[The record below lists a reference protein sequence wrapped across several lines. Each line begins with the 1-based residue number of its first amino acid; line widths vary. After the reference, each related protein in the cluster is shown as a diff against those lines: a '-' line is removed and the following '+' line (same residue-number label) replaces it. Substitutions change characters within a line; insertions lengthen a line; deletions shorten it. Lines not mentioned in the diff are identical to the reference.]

1 VSASSPRTRVSDSI
15 RAFQNALHDER
26 LLATTIDLLYDA
38 GEVSKE
44 RAEGLRAV
52 LSDLTATTSY
62 IIRHLAVHLGI
73 GASKMIVPLPIGA
86 FLRGAW
92 VAFARA
98 VETLRRRPEQARVH
112 SLPVFLVA
120 CVPFFGYL
128 AYIVALRR
136 HDPDAAFLYANHL
149 SYLRYDLPLEAVLR
163 DRPRLIQR
171 IVRRAVGTTT
181 PEARRGA

>member
-1 VSASSPRTRVSDSI
+1 MSDSI
-15 RAFQNALHDER
+15 RAFQNALHDEW
-26 LLATTIDLLYDA
+26 LLATTIELLRDA
-38 GEVSKE
+38 GEVSEEHAE
-44 RAEGLRAV
+44 RLRNV
-52 LSDLTATTSY
+52 LSELTATTNY
-62 IIRHLAVHLGI
+62 IVRHLAVHLGI
-73 GASKMIVPLPIGA
+73 GASKLILPLPIGA

-120 CVPFFGYL
+120 CIPFFGYL

-136 HDPDAAFLYANHL
+136 HDPDAALLYANHL
-149 SYLRYDLPLEAVLR
+149 SYLRYDMPLEEVLR
-163 DRPRLIQR
+163 DRPRLIRR

-181 PEARRGA
+181 PDARRRA